1 MKFIKRTIPLAMVFI
16 IGITMFASY
25 YIPHEAS
32 QKHYVERMNEWE
44 NIVAA
49 FAFLLGLI
57 SLFLSHY
64 GKIKKKADGWGYSIF
79 VFVGFLAMVIPA
91 FISGGEQMIGANLTT
106 LGWVYKS
113 IFNTL
118 QATMFSVLAFYIVS
132 TAFRSFRIKS
142 LQAFVLFIVAA
153 LLILGKVPIG
163 NLIWSSTIGWT
174 GLQLGSIVEWVM
186 NVPAV
191 AARRGILIGVSIGA
205 IVISMKIIFGIE
217 RQYMGRD

>member
-1 MKFIKRTIPLAMVFI
+1 MKFVKRTIPLAMVFI

-25 YIPHEAS
+25 YVPHEAS
-32 QKHYVERMNEWE
+32 QKHYVETMNEWQ

-64 GKIKKKADGWGYSIF
+64 GKIKKKVDGWGYSIF
-79 VFVGFLAMVIPA
+79 VFIGFLAMVVPA
-91 FISGGEQMIGANLTT
+91 FVSGGAQMTETGITT

-118 QATMFSVLAFYIVS
+118 QATMFSILAFYIVS

-142 LQAFVLFIVAA
+142 TQAFMLFVVAA

-163 NLIWSSTIGWT
+163 DLIWTKMLGWT
-174 GLQLGSIVEWVM
+174 GIQLGSIVEWIM
-186 NVPAV
+186 HVPAV
-191 AARRGILIGVSIGA
+191 AARRGIMIGVAIGA

-217 RQYMGRD
+217 RQYMGKD

>member
-1 MKFIKRTIPLAMVFI
+1 MQFVKRTIPFAVVFI
-16 IGITMFASY
+16 IGVTMFASY
-25 YIPHEAS
+25 YVPHEVS
-32 QKHYVERMNEWE
+32 QKHYIERMNEWY
-44 NIVAA
+44 NIIVA

-57 SLFLSHY
+57 SLFMSHY
-64 GKIKKKADGWGYSIF
+64 GKIKKKVDGWGYSIL

-91 FISGGEQMIGANLTT
+91 FISGGAQMMGANLTT

-142 LQAFVLFIVAA
+142 PQAFVLFIVAA
-153 LLILGKVPIG
+153 LLILGKVPVG
-163 NLIWSSTIGWT
+163 DLIWTSLVGWT
-174 GLQLGSIVEWVM
+174 GIELASIVEWVM

>member
-1 MKFIKRTIPLAMVFI
+1 MKFVKRTIPLAMVFI

-25 YIPHEAS
+25 YVPHEAS
-32 QKHYVERMNEWE
+32 QKHYVETMNEWQ

-64 GKIKKKADGWGYSIF
+64 GKIKKKVDGWGYSIF
-79 VFVGFLAMVIPA
+79 VFIGFLAMVVPA
-91 FISGGEQMIGANLTT
+91 FVSGGAQVTETGITT
-106 LGWVYKS
+106 LGWAYKS

-118 QATMFSVLAFYIVS
+118 QATMFSILAFYIVS

-142 LQAFVLFIVAA
+142 TQAFMLFVVAA

-163 NLIWSSTIGWT
+163 DLIWTKALGWT
-174 GLQLGSIVEWVM
+174 GVQLGSIVEWIM
-186 NVPAV
+186 HVPAV
-191 AARRGILIGVSIGA
+191 AARRGIMIGVAIGA

-217 RQYMGRD
+217 RQYMGKD